1 MIACNNAYYLVQV
14 KHEKKME
21 AQIWVKR
28 AKIRL
33 KNLFFFFFFL
43 HFIKFGSLIFLYIA
57 QDDGLEQCLT
67 TSRNKTHEKNW
78 APKN

>member
-1 MIACNNAYYLVQV
+1 
-14 KHEKKME
+14 ME

-33 KNLFFFFFFL
+33 KNLFFHFL
-43 HFIKFGSLIFLYIA
+43 KFGSLIFLYIA